1 MKTKFKI
8 KGYLPLLLSIVLS
21 AIIVN
26 FIIEFFT
33 NPFYQKKPLVTLI
46 VLTFFLLTLAWLI
59 LGEVKNKF
67 IIVEFSDEKITIAKM
82 GGLLSKKEISPAEIE
97 GWKYSILT
105 SRGGN
110 DEYLYLYSNGKKI
123 AKISE
128 FYHKNYGEIKQYV
141 KSKYKNLGFEQFSYL
156 DELKEM
162 FE

>member
-8 KGYLPLLLSIVLS
+8 KGYLPLLLSIVLT

-33 NPFYQKKPLVTLI
+33 NSFYQEKPFVTLI
-46 VLTFFLLTLAWLI
+46 VLTFFLLTLTWLV

-67 IIVEFSDEKITIAKM
+67 IIVKFSDEKIFLTKM
-82 GGLLSKKEISPAEIE
+82 GGLLSTKEISSAEIE

-110 DEYLYLYSNGKKI
+110 DEYLYLYSKGKKI

-128 FYHKNYGEIKQYV
+128 FYHRNYSEIKQHI
-141 KSKYKNLGFEQFSYL
+141 KSKYKDLGFEQFSYL

>member
-8 KGYLPLLLSIVLS
+8 KGFLPLLLSLGML

-26 FIIEFFT
+26 YSIEIIT
-33 NPFYQKKPLVTLI
+33 NPFYQEKLFVVLI
-46 VLTFFLLTLAWLI
+46 VLIFFLLTLTWLV

-67 IIVEFSDEKITIAKM
+67 MIVKFSDEKISVTKM
-82 GGLLSKKEISPAEIE
+82 GGLLPTKEFNSDEID

-105 SRGGN
+105 SNGGN
-110 DEYLYLYSNGKKI
+110 DEYLYLYLNGKKI

-128 FYHKNYGEIKQYV
+128 FYHGNYDEIKQYV
-141 KSKYKNLGFEQFSYL
+141 KTKYKNLGFEQFSYL
-156 DELKEM
+156 DELKEI